1 MTGLFIGMTMSFKM
15 GDQFAASVHMGKNLL
30 DVCNVFM

>member
-1 MTGLFIGMTMSFKM
+1 MNEKMSFKM
-15 GDQFAASVHMGKNLL
+15 GDKFAASVHMGKKFL